1 MKPTFL
7 QYEKPLLTVMIQ
19 TPSPENAFRRIEKA
33 KENGGEAFGL
43 QMESF
48 PRAEQTDEQYKALM
62 KAMEGY
68 PVYVTHYR
76 SGQNKGRSDE
86 QLAEELLHW
95 ADLGGTLFD
104 VMTDYFDPTPGEY
117 TENPEAVAKQKKL
130 IADLHAK
137 GAEVLMSCH
146 VLKFIPAEEVLKI
159 ALAQQERGADIV
171 KIVTGAGT
179 PEEQV
184 ENLRIVTM
192 LKEHLKVPFLYLSG
206 GKSSI
211 LRRVGIHLGCCMSL
225 CVYEHDAHTT
235 PAQPLLAHAKA
246 VRDELGF

>member
-1 MKPTFL
+1 MTPTFL

-33 KENGGEAFGL
+33 KEAGGEAFGL
-43 QMESF
+43 QMEAL
-48 PRAEQTDEQYKALM
+48 PRNEQNAAQYQALM

-76 SGQNKGRSDE
+76 GGYNKGLSDE
-86 QLAEELLHW
+86 QLAEELLRF

-117 TENPEAVAKQKKL
+117 TENPEAVAKQKEL
-130 IADLHAK
+130 IAKLHAK
-137 GAEVLMSCH
+137 GKEVLMSCH
-146 VLKFIPAEEVLKI
+146 VLKFIPAQQVLKI

-171 KIVTGAGT
+171 KIVTGAET
-179 PEEQV
+179 MEEQV

-192 LKEHLKVPFLYLSG
+192 LKERLKVPFLYLSG
-206 GKSSI
+206 GKSTL
-211 LRRVGIHLGCCMSL
+211 LRRVGVHLGCCMSL

-235 PAQPLLAHAKA
+235 PAQPLLSEAKA
-246 VRDELGF
+246 VRDDLGF

>member
-19 TPSPENAFRRIEKA
+19 TPSPEDAFRRIEAAKKA
-33 KENGGEAFGL
+33 GGEAFGL
-43 QMESF
+43 QVEAL
-48 PRAEQTDEQYKALM
+48 PREEQNAEQYQALM

-76 SGQNKGRSDE
+76 SGFNKGLTDD
-86 QLAEELLHW
+86 QLAEELLRF

-137 GAEVLMSCH
+137 GKEVLMSCH

-171 KIVTGAGT
+171 KIVTGAAT
-179 PEEQV
+179 MEEQV
-184 ENLRIVTM
+184 ENLRIVTL
-192 LKEHLKVPFLYLSG
+192 LKERLKVPFLYLSS
-206 GKSSI
+206 GKSTL

-235 PAQPLLAHAKA
+235 PAQPLLSNAKA
-246 VRDELGF
+246 VRDEMGF